1 MSNGTMTT
9 HSGHTGMDTAP
20 TSGWITFAGSIMVIM
35 GFFHAIA
42 GLAALLKPEVFV
54 ATENQLLLFSYSQWG
69 WVHLIA
75 GIILVASAA
84 SLFAGQAWGRVV
96 AVILATLSAIL
107 NFGFIAAYPLWSI
120 LIIAMDVMVIYAVI
134 THGRQQEDY

>member
-1 MSNGTMTT
+1 MTT
-9 HSGHTGMDTAP
+9 HTGQPGMQTAP

-42 GLAALLKPEVFV
+42 GLAALLKPEVYV
-54 ATENQLLLFSYSQWG
+54 ATENQLLLLSYAQWG

-75 GIILVASAA
+75 GIIVIGAAA
-84 SLFAGQAWGRVV
+84 SLFAGRTWGKIV
-96 AVILATLSAIL
+96 AVVLATLSAIL